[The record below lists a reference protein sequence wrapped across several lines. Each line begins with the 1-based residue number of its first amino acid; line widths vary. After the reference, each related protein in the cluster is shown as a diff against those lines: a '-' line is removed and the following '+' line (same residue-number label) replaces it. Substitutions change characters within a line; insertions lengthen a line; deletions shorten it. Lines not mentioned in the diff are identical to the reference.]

1 MKLDYIRKMVSE
13 EQIKEI
19 RDRVDR
25 QHRELYKA
33 IKILTRDMI
42 DLNYSKEDLEEIRDD
57 IHQRI
62 DRYMNAELDDKELL
76 FPVDKEYTRHHND

>member
-1 MKLDYIRKMVSE
+1 MTSE
-13 EQIKEI
+13 EQIKDI

-33 IKILTRDMI
+33 IKILTRDMM
-42 DLNYSKEDLEEIRDD
+42 DLNYSKEDLEEIRAD

-76 FPVDKEYTRHHND
+76 FPVDKEYNQHQDD

>member
-1 MKLDYIRKMVSE
+1 MVSE

-76 FPVDKEYTRHHND
+76 FPVDKEYTLHHND

>member
-1 MKLDYIRKMVSE
+1 MVSE
-13 EQIKEI
+13 EQIKDI

-33 IKILTRDMI
+33 IKILTRDMM
-42 DLNYSKEDLEEIRDD
+42 DLNYSKEDLEAIRAD

-62 DRYMNAELDDKELL
+62 DRYMNAELNDKELL
-76 FPVDKEYTRHHND
+76 FPVDKEYNQHQDN

>member
-1 MKLDYIRKMVSE
+1 MVSE
-13 EQIKEI
+13 EEIKDI

-33 IKILTRDMI
+33 VKILTRDMM
-42 DLNYSKEDLEEIRDD
+42 DLNYSKDDIEKIRVD

-62 DRYMNAELDDKELL
+62 DRYMNAELSDKELL
-76 FPVDKEYTRHHND
+76 FSTYKEYNQFHDDN

>member
-1 MKLDYIRKMVSE
+1 MVSE
-13 EQIKEI
+13 EQIKDI

-33 IKILTRDMI
+33 IKILTKDMM
-42 DLNYSKEDLEEIRDD
+42 DLNYSKEDLEEIRAD

-76 FPVDKEYTRHHND
+76 FPVDKEYNQHQDD

>member
-1 MKLDYIRKMVSE
+1 MVSE
-13 EQIKEI
+13 EQIKDI

-33 IKILTRDMI
+33 IKILTRDMM
-42 DLNYSKEDLEEIRDD
+42 DLNYSKEDLEEIRAD

-76 FPVDKEYTRHHND
+76 FPVDKEYNQHRDD

>member
-1 MKLDYIRKMVSE
+1 MVSE
-13 EQIKEI
+13 EQIKDI

-33 IKILTRDMI
+33 IKILTRDMM
-42 DLNYSKEDLEEIRDD
+42 DLNYSKEDLEEIRSD

-62 DRYMNAELDDKELL
+62 DRYMNAELNDKEML
-76 FPVDKEYTRHHND
+76 FPVDKEYNQYHDD

>member
-1 MKLDYIRKMVSE
+1 MTSE
-13 EQIKEI
+13 EQIKDI
-19 RDRVDR
+19 RDRIDR

-33 IKILTRDMI
+33 IKILTRDMM
-42 DLNYSKEDLEEIRDD
+42 DLNYSKEDLEEIRAD

-76 FPVDKEYTRHHND
+76 FPVDKEYNQHQDD

>member
-1 MKLDYIRKMVSE
+1 MVSQE
-13 EQIKEI
+13 EIKDI

-33 IKILTRDMI
+33 VKILTRDMM
-42 DLNYSKEDLEEIRDD
+42 DLNYSKEDIEKIRAD

-62 DRYMNAELDDKELL
+62 DRYMDAELSDKELL
-76 FPVDKEYTRHHND
+76 FSTDKEYNQFHDDN

>member
-1 MKLDYIRKMVSE
+1 MVSE
-13 EQIKEI
+13 EQIKDI

-33 IKILTRDMI
+33 IKILTRDMM
-42 DLNYSKEDLEEIRDD
+42 DLNYSKEDLEEIRSD

-76 FPVDKEYTRHHND
+76 FPVDKEYNQHQDD

>member
-1 MKLDYIRKMVSE
+1 MVSE
-13 EQIKEI
+13 EQIKDI

-33 IKILTRDMI
+33 IKILTRDMM
-42 DLNYSKEDLEEIRDD
+42 DLNYSKEDLEEIRAD

-62 DRYMNAELDDKELL
+62 DRYMNADLDDKDLL
-76 FPVDKEYTRHHND
+76 FPDDKEYTRHHND

>member
-1 MKLDYIRKMVSE
+1 MVSE
-13 EQIKEI
+13 EQIREI

>member
-1 MKLDYIRKMVSE
+1 MVSE
-13 EQIKEI
+13 EQIKDI

-33 IKILTRDMI
+33 IKILTRDMM
-42 DLNYSKEDLEEIRDD
+42 DLNYSKEDLEEIRAD

-76 FPVDKEYTRHHND
+76 FPVDKEYNQHQND

>member
-1 MKLDYIRKMVSE
+1 
-13 EQIKEI
+13 
-19 RDRVDR
+19 
-25 QHRELYKA
+25 
-33 IKILTRDMI
+33 MI